1 MVKRRSR
8 KDSKRRRVSKKR
20 SSKRKVSKKRS
31 SRRKVSKKRSSKRR
45 VSKKS
50 KQRGGSAAR
59 DASLQRYLEN
69 IENIKNKLRNLIT
82 HIKDKTKKIC
92 TSTHTNNHVSDINGN
107 LQEVLSILKLIT
119 LDTAKE
125 NMEKVRNIVAKQ
137 YRGLSEIIIKE
148 DDKTCQLEL
157 VELEDKISPI
167 TELILRTQNYLK

>member
-31 SRRKVSKKRSSKRR
+31 SKRRVSKKRSSRRR

-50 KQRGGSAAR
+50 KQRGGSSAR
-59 DASLQRYLEN
+59 EGSLQRYLEN
-69 IENIKNKLRNLIT
+69 IKNKLRKLIT
-82 HIKDKTKKIC
+82 HIEDNTKKKC
-92 TSTHTNNHVSDINGN
+92 TSTHTKNHVSDINGN
-107 LQEVLSILKLIT
+107 LQEVLSILELIT

-125 NMEKVRNIVAKQ
+125 NMETVRDIVAKQ

-148 DDKTCQLEL
+148 YDETCQLEL
-157 VELEDKISPI
+157 IKLENKISPI
-167 TELILRTQNYLK
+167 TELILITQNYLK